1 MDKHIFGVK
10 AIALAV
16 AAAFLPGQ
24 GALAA
29 DQSEDK
35 HLGEMVVKSDK
46 SALPAN
52 VPASTESVTAK
63 QIAESVNSVSSSGAL
78 MYLPSVHVRER
89 FILKTSVTPPGLH
102 DRSANEGVPVA
113 RWPRWCA

>member
-1 MDKHIFGVK
+1 MALDKHIFGVK

-63 QIAESVNSVSSSGAL
+63 QIA
-78 MYLPSVHVRER
+78 
-89 FILKTSVTPPGLH
+89 
-102 DRSANEGVPVA
+102 
-113 RWPRWCA
+113 